1 MAIRDQA
8 AMERSLDN
16 DYGATRGPNS
26 PDSFE
31 VMLLDSFGNEIPD
44 TSLDEDGV
52 TEIPNGYA
60 RATHDNDDWLPADE
74 GVKVSGV
81 VTFPA
86 PLADWETAYYWA
98 LRDPLTDQRWDYAPL
113 TEPLDIS
120 GAGSDQPTLIMT
132 VFYDDNLDL

>member
-1 MAIRDQA
+1 MPIRDQA

-16 DYGATRGPNS
+16 DYGSTRGPNA

-31 VMLLDSFGNEIPD
+31 VMLLDSFGVEID
-44 TSLDEDGV
+44 DVSLDEDGI

-60 RATHDNDDWLPADE
+60 RATHDNDDWLPAAE
-74 GVKVSGV
+74 GVKVSGT

-86 PLADWETAYYWA
+86 PTAEWETAVYRA
-98 LRDPLTDQRWDYAPL
+98 LIDPLTNQRWDYAPL
-113 TEPLDIS
+113 ADPLDVS
-120 GAGSDQPTLIMT
+120 GAGSGTPTLVMT